1 MAPLES
7 LSQYAC
13 EVSRRDTGA
22 ALGWLEP
29 TSLEITL
36 RLNGAGECRATFD
49 AAHPAAANLDVYRRV
64 LRVYRRR
71 PGLGPQNSRTI
82 VFAGHVHDLADVGDA
97 DGRERVEVTARG
109 AFESFIR
116 RFQPWASSYAT
127 AGAPASLTG
136 AVQQLVGDA
145 NISAEDPAGLDV
157 TYLHGVGAVVA
168 VGAGWPTGYW
178 SWEKHEPMAQA
189 WRKLQEPEAG
199 TGFYFKEVYA
209 GSGGTTVNALWICM
223 TADGLATP
231 AIGNIRERLEYG
243 PGTRGSASGYRIE
256 RVPPINSVIA
266 VGENGLAW
274 KNDSESSGADYGL
287 WPTLVSYPGET
298 LTSRLDLLARGVW
311 QPFPLDSIRLTLP
324 PPDPDDLGPYTPML
338 WDDLDIG
345 QGVPVLVRGARRD
358 VSGTATLREATVTVP
373 PAGAEYVSS
382 IVLDLPNAS

>member
-22 ALGWLEP
+22 PLGILEP
-29 TSLEITL
+29 LSLEITL
-36 RLNGAGECRATFD
+36 RLNGPGECRATFD
-49 AAHPAAANLDVYRRV
+49 AAHQAAANLDVYRRV

-71 PGLGPQNSRTI
+71 PGLGPMNARTV

-97 DGRERVEVTARG
+97 HGQERVEVTARG
-109 AFESFIR
+109 PFEAFLR
-116 RFQPWASSYAT
+116 RYQPWASSYAT

-136 AVQQLVGDA
+136 AVQQLVNDA
-145 NISAEDPAGLDV
+145 NISAEDPAGIDAS
-157 TYLHGVGAVVA
+157 YLHGISAVVA

-199 TGFYFKEVYA
+199 TGFYFREMYA
-209 GSGGTTVNALWICM
+209 GSGGTSIAGLWIGIA
-223 TADGLATP
+223 ADSLSVP
-231 AIGNIRERLEYG
+231 AIGGIRERLEHG
-243 PGTRGSASGYRIE
+243 LGTRGSASGYRIE
-256 RVPPINSVIA
+256 RVPPVNSVIA
-266 VGENGLAW
+266 VGENALAW
-274 KNDSESSGADYGL
+274 KTDSESSAADYGL
-287 WPTLVSYPGET
+287 WPTLVSFPGET
-298 LTSRLDLLARGVW
+298 LTSRLDVLARGVW

-324 PPDPDDLGPYTPML
+324 PPDPDDLGPFTPMM

-345 QGVPVLVRGARRD
+345 ETIPVLVRGARRT
-358 VSGTATLREATVTVP
+358 VSGDATLREVTVNVP